1 VKEAARRAIAEDHNQ
16 YPITWGDPSFR
27 RAIGAKYAAEYG
39 MDVDPETEICVTCGS
54 TEAMAASFLG
64 ILDEG
69 DEVVVFEPFY
79 ESYNPDAILSGATG
93 QYVTLYPPVRGPA
106 RSS

>member
-1 VKEAARRAIAEDHNQ
+1 
-16 YPITWGDPSFR
+16 
-27 RAIGAKYAAEYG
+27 
-39 MDVDPETEICVTCGS
+39 MDVDPETEVCVTCGS

-93 QYVTLYPPVRGPA
+93 RYVTLYPPDWRFDPDELSRGVRSADPRDRRELAAQPHRQGLHRGGA
-106 RSS
+106 GR